1 MTAQPNLETF
11 ITQHTLW
18 QALTGTP
25 PPPSLP
31 PRPIRRAVLDS
42 RDVETGSLFIAAPG
56 TRTDGHNFIPHAL
69 ARGAAAII
77 CEQRALACLAESQ
90 RTTIVDCRTARP
102 SAPRI
107 PTPPPNAI
115 PHPLPASHTPTSCI
129 AYIVPDSNIA
139 LQAVGAYQRIH
150 RTRADL
156 RVIGVTGS
164 VGKTSTKELAASV
177 LKQRYHTHHN
187 RGNLNS
193 EQGLPL
199 ALLGLHT
206 DHQRTVLEM
215 GMYDLGEIR
224 HLCSLAQPHI
234 GLVTNVGPT
243 HLERLGTIARIAQA
257 KAELVEAL
265 PSASHGGAAI
275 LNRDD
280 PHVRAMAARTDARL
294 FFYGLTAEA
303 ELWADEIES
312 LGMAG
317 IRFRLHHRQQDGRMH
332 SQPVKLPLLGRH
344 AVQSALGA
352 AAVGLVNRLTW
363 QEIVAGLQRAPAQ
376 LRLVV
381 TPAINGATVI
391 DDTYNA
397 SPASTLAALNLLND
411 LRNGTGGRRIA
422 ILGDMRELGSFTAE
436 GHKQVGLHAA
446 RLTDL
451 LVTVGN
457 LGRIIADEARR
468 SGLPTRAIH
477 ATDDFETAVHI
488 LKELTQPRDLLLVK
502 GSRAVGMDRIVA
514 ELQRSAA
521 SNQRPANALVTDN

>member
-42 RDVETGSLFIAAPG
+42 RDVETGSLFIAVCG
-56 TRTDGHNFIPHAL
+56 SRTDGHNFIPQAL

-77 CEQRALACLAESQ
+77 CEQRALPSLAASQ
-90 RTTIVDCRTARP
+90 PTTIVDCRTARP
-102 SAPRI
+102 PAPPI
-107 PTPPPNAI
+107 PLADHRPPTTD
-115 PHPLPASHTPTSCI
+115 HWPLSCCI

-187 RGNLNS
+187 SGNLNS

-265 PSASHGGAAI
+265 PSASQGGAAI

-312 LGMAG
+312 LGMEG
-317 IRFRLHHRQQDGRMH
+317 IRFRFHHRQEDGRMH

-344 AVQSALGA
+344 AVQTALGA

-411 LRNGTGGRRIA
+411 LRNGSGGRRIA

-446 RLTDL
+446 RVTDL

-477 ATDDFETAVHI
+477 VTDDFETAVHI